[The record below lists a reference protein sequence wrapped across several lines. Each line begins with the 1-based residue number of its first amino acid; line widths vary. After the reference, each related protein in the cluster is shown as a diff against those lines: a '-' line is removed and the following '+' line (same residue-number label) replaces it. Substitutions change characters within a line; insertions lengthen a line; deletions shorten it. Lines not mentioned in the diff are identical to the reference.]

1 MKLPLA
7 FFLFSFASG
16 ALHAESPRE
25 ALAYMT
31 EISAPSARISADMWE
46 YIKSAAHSKNPAQT
60 ELKRQQLIRSVEQ
73 SILQV
78 NQVKAYKEEQ
88 RFRGAILRFLNT
100 MDSIL
105 KQDYARIVDMEEV
118 AEQSYD
124 LMEAYLLARKKANE
138 KLKQAADELRE
149 EEKKFAEDN
158 KITLIENESEIG
170 RNLKKAGEVMD
181 YHNQIYLV
189 FFRSYKQEWYMVEAA
204 QKKDVNKI
212 EQNRLTLAKYAE
224 EGLRALS
231 AIQPYSGDSA
241 LLDSC
246 RAALLFYKKEAAEQA
261 PVLTEFLMK
270 NEQFADMKKAF
281 ELKPAQDRTQAD
293 VDAFNNRVRE
303 INALAQKQNAVNQAA
318 NQERSRVIDSWNRA
332 SESFFGRHV
341 PK

>member
-1 MKLPLA
+1 
-7 FFLFSFASG
+7 
-16 ALHAESPRE
+16 
-25 ALAYMT
+25 MT

-60 ELKRQQLIRSVEQ
+60 EARRGQLIFSVEQ

-78 NQVKAYKEEQ
+78 NQVKAYKDEQ
-88 RFRGAILRFLNT
+88 RFRGAILKFLNT
-100 MDSIL
+100 MYSIL
-105 KQDYARIVDMEEV
+105 KQDYAKIVDMEEV

-124 LMEAYLLARKKANE
+124 MMEAYLLARKKANE
-138 KLKQAADELRE
+138 KLKQAADDLRE
-149 EEKKFAEDN
+149 EEKRFAADN
-158 KITLIENESEIG
+158 KITLIEHESEIG

-181 YHNQIYLV
+181 YHNQIYLI

-224 EGLRALS
+224 EGLSALS
-231 AIQPYSGDSA
+231 AIQPYNGDTS
-241 LLDSC
+241 LRDSC
-246 RAALLFYKKEAAEQA
+246 RTALLFYKKEALSQT

-270 NEQFADMKKAF
+270 NEQFAEMKKAF
-281 ELKPAQDRTQAD
+281 ELKPAQERTQAD

-303 INALAQKQNAVNQAA
+303 INTLAQNQNAVNQAA
-318 NQERSRVIDSWNRA
+318 NQERSAAIDSWNRA